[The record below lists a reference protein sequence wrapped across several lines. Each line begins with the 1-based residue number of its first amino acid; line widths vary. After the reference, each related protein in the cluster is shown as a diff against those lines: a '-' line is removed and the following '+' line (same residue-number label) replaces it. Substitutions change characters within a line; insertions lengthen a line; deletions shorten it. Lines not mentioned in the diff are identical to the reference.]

1 MPPATL
7 QWFFLPRHCPHV
19 ELKAFRTYG
28 VNFSW
33 QDFTNLIGDIMEY
46 HQRIYIYIYIALYIY
61 ILPHETCL
69 LFHIIY
75 YITQRIFTRK
85 DVGHTVSKPT
95 DIWVGLGNGP
105 YPKYRHLDLEHGDYY
120 TTNGWLGVMFSDKPR
135 WLWVIITMDI
145 HGLEWILGLDSLGVH
160 RVWCSQQLD
169 GQY

>member
-1 MPPATL
+1 MRWPSQGTHATCHAAMV
-7 QWFFLPRHCPHV
+7 FLPRHCPHV

-46 HQRIYIYIYIALYIY
+46 HQRIYIYIYCIIY

-85 DVGHTVSKPT
+85 DVGHTVSNQLT
-95 DIWVGLGNGP
+95 FGLVSKWAIPQISALGSGTWWLLYNQWMTRGNVFGQTQVVMGHNHHG
-105 YPKYRHLDLEHGDYY
+105 YPWIG
-120 TTNGWLGVMFSDKPR
+120 
-135 WLWVIITMDI
+135 MDS
-145 HGLEWILGLDSLGVH
+145 GFG
-160 RVWCSQQLD
+160 
-169 GQY
+169 